1 MPWRDGF
8 NWQWLPFFLATGQSQ
23 SKMNV
28 ARIIEAMIIASI
40 TAGIVLYGTV
50 QVLGAEIK
58 SMQKDIQRIERS
70 VGDIKRDFYKPA
82 IR

>member
-1 MPWRDGF
+1 MPWRDSSY
-8 NWQWLPFFLATGQSQ
+8 WQWLPFFLTAGQSQ

-28 ARIIEAMIIASI
+28 ARIIEALIIAAI

-50 QVLGAEIK
+50 QVIGAEMK
-58 SMQKDIQRIERS
+58 AMQKDIQRVERS
-70 VGDIKRDFYKPA
+70 VGEIKRDFYKPA